1 MGGKGL
7 RRASQ
12 IAILNAN
19 YMAKRL
25 ESHFK
30 LLFKDPR
37 SGLVAHEFIIDVR
50 DLKKTAGIEAVDIAK
65 RLMDYGRF
73 YLIFFVDFVLKA
85 VLFYRFPCPYYV
97 LAGQRHFNGGTH
109 RIRR

>member
-7 RRASQ
+7 RRATQ

-25 ESHFK
+25 DNDYK
-30 LLFKDPR
+30 ILYRDPR
-37 SGLVAHEFIIDVR
+37 SDLVAHEFIIDVR

-65 RLMDYGRF
+65 RLMDYGMANTFIEITFKKRKS
-73 YLIFFVDFVLKA
+73 LS
-85 VLFYRFPCPYYV
+85 
-97 LAGQRHFNGGTH
+97 
-109 RIRR
+109 

>member
-65 RLMDYGRF
+65 RLMDYGK
-73 YLIFFVDFVLKA
+73 YLLS
-85 VLFYRFPCPYYV
+85 
-97 LAGQRHFNGGTH
+97 
-109 RIRR
+109 